1 MLLEQSANS
10 NIGITAIGDQRVYS
24 HALLQ
29 FRNGGKQQLT
39 SDPHVASDTL
49 SHTEQAGSHTLVHE
63 IPLYPG
69 DGSALLPRF
78 YLNTPLMIPST
89 I

>member
-1 MLLEQSANS
+1 
-10 NIGITAIGDQRVYS
+10 
-24 HALLQ
+24 
-29 FRNGGKQQLT
+29 
-39 SDPHVASDTL
+39 
-49 SHTEQAGSHTLVHE
+49 LVHE